1 MKIFKSWIIILLL
14 FSVFGVIASVGL
26 LLELGRH
33 DPYSWVNP
41 PFEAID
47 SRNLWNERKDFYLIL
62 FESFL
67 ISTGVLF
74 LLAAIKYFARRGRGL
89 K

>member
-1 MKIFKSWIIILLL
+1 MLIFKSWIIILLM

-62 FESFL
+62 FKSFL

-74 LLAAIKYFARRGRGL
+74 LLAAIKIFRKKEAWT
-89 K
+89 